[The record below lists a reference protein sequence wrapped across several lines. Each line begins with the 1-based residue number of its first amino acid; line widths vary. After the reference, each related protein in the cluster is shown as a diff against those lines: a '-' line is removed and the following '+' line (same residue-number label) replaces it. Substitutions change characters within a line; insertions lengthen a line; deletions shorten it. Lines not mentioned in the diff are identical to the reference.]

1 MGLRSGRPT
10 PPGSATDDGKE
21 DAVKVPGKK
30 DRHGTTERT
39 KHFKRRARRWLYW
52 ATTASVV
59 IDPWLIL
66 WISRSK

>member
-1 MGLRSGRPT
+1 M
-10 PPGSATDDGKE
+10 
-21 DAVKVPGKK
+21 KVPGKK